1 VLQNAQYV
9 QSEPQSAFTNFG
21 LTTRMSRRHTQ
32 TVVCKPTHAVRRK
45 ETFKSTLMK
54 VVGVA
59 LLGIGVAGS
68 CLAVPVP
75 EIDTATGANTLAL
88 VAGAL
93 MILRSRRK

>member
-1 VLQNAQYV
+1 
-9 QSEPQSAFTNFG
+9 
-21 LTTRMSRRHTQ
+21 
-32 TVVCKPTHAVRRK
+32 
-45 ETFKSTLMK
+45 MK

>member
-1 VLQNAQYV
+1 
-9 QSEPQSAFTNFG
+9 
-21 LTTRMSRRHTQ
+21 M
-32 TVVCKPTHAVRRK
+32 
-45 ETFKSTLMK
+45 FKSTLMK

-75 EIDTATGANTLAL
+75 EIDAATGANALAL